1 MLALA
6 LLNAT
11 TWKYMPNDDK
21 MAIPINNIKLFKSK
35 LTQKYD
41 NNIEVTI
48 SPTIEV
54 KNNDVSLESYLET
67 SLVTIWYNPRKKAAD
82 RGSSDLGS
90 NTDNPGR
97 RITRTPIK
105 PIKTAIHVFD
115 ETFSFKIKTDK
126 ITIIT
131 GAKEATLCASAKCKC
146 LNDKIKNADSVI
158 DKMLL
163 NNWVLIFLLFQ
174 KKLFFFLLDSMM
186 DSISKKKYLNNNNW
200 NIDWLTEAY
209 FWKTSTI
216 ENVKYA
222 NIAKIIPIF
231 SWDFENGIFINC
243 YKFP

>member
-11 TWKYMPNDDK
+11 TWKYIPNDDK

-35 LTQKYD
+35 LTQKYN

-97 RITRTPIK
+97 RMTRTPIK

-131 GAKEATLCASAKCKC
+131 GAKEATLCAVA
-146 LNDKIKNADSVI
+146 ND
-158 DKMLL
+158 
-163 NNWVLIFLLFQ
+163 
-174 KKLFFFLLDSMM
+174 
-186 DSISKKKYLNNNNW
+186 KYLNEDTKNNVSITEI
-200 NIDWLTEAY
+200 IDL
-209 FWKTSTI
+209 
-216 ENVKYA
+216 
-222 NIAKIIPIF
+222 
-231 SWDFENGIFINC
+231 DNC
-243 YKFP
+243 NFKLLVL